1 MSFTGVGV
9 QLDRSGSIF
18 AIYFVSPNFDVFFE
32 GGVSLAKPWLALTE
46 LVGVGEVRPK
56 YYSGITQYGEEHQY
70 FHGNGQSSIL
80 LNSGFLSE
88 LRLEPAVWP

>member
-1 MSFTGVGV
+1 MF
-9 QLDRSGSIF
+9 
-18 AIYFVSPNFDVFFE
+18 FFE